1 MMRPLRFCLVS
12 SNHIANNPRLVKE
25 ADALAAAGHAVRVV
39 AANNHEALSRRDAGV
54 MAGRAWRLERVDSGR
69 RMPGGRWRWLRDTI
83 LQRVARTLALRG
95 LRSARA
101 EDRAVSRHVGALA
114 RAAAREPADVVIGH
128 NLAALPAAARAAARL
143 GARLGFD
150 IEDLH
155 TGELP
160 DGPEHDPERRLR
172 ASVERRLLPR
182 CELLTAASDGIADDI
197 VRLYG
202 VRRPEVVLNV
212 FPRAERPAAPPAR
225 EASGRGAGVRSL
237 YWYSQVIGPDRGVEE
252 ALRAL
257 AKLDLPVELHLRGEL
272 LPSYEGELR
281 SLTDEL
287 GISER
292 VHRWPPAPP
301 GELVALAQHHDIG
314 LALEQPVSRNR
325 QVCVTNKLFTYLLAG
340 LAVAATDTVGQRGIL
355 ESVPDAG
362 FLYPPG
368 DVDALAAGLRRLL
381 TAPGALER
389 ARSAARR
396 AADERYCWEVERER
410 LVSYLTRR
418 AAVASAALP
427 TPPAPTLA

>member
-1 MMRPLRFCLVS
+1 
-12 SNHIANNPRLVKE
+12 
-25 ADALAAAGHAVRVV
+25 
-39 AANNHEALSRRDAGV
+39 
-54 MAGRAWRLERVDSGR
+54 
-69 RMPGGRWRWLRDTI
+69 
-83 LQRVARTLALRG
+83 
-95 LRSARA
+95 
-101 EDRAVSRHVGALA
+101 
-114 RAAAREPADVVIGH
+114 
-128 NLAALPAAARAAARL
+128 
-143 GARLGFD
+143 
-150 IEDLH
+150 
-155 TGELP
+155 
-160 DGPEHDPERRLR
+160 
-172 ASVERRLLPR
+172 
-182 CELLTAASDGIADDI
+182 
-197 VRLYG
+197 
-202 VRRPEVVLNV
+202 
-212 FPRAERPAAPPAR
+212 
-225 EASGRGAGVRSL
+225 
-237 YWYSQVIGPDRGVEE
+237 VIGPDRGVEE

-287 GISER
+287 GISRR
-292 VHRWPPAPP
+292 VHLGPPAPP

-427 TPPAPTLA
+427 APPAPTLA